1 MNVLVAGIGNIF
13 LSDDGFGVEVVK
25 HIDVTRLPEDVRK
38 ELQIVFVARISEV
51 IDSALEVLVANPPP
65 PVPAS
70 VAKRDAGSRQT
81 EPTLEP
87 IAVRE
92 A

>member
-1 MNVLVAGIGNIF
+1 
-13 LSDDGFGVEVVK
+13 
-25 HIDVTRLPEDVRK
+25 VRK

-70 VAKRDAGSRQT
+70 AIKRDPGSRQT